1 MGVLLE
7 WDQRLFT
14 RVAAVRVPG
23 ADPALRRLSHAANHG
38 RLWLGTAAG
47 ISLVGGPTGRRAALR
62 GLGSL
67 ALASFTVNTLVKW
80 SARRPRPLLA
90 GVPTI
95 RHLARQPHTTSFP
108 SGHSASAAAFAT
120 AVALESTRYGALVAP
135 VAAAVAFSRV
145 YVGVHYP
152 GDVLAGV
159 AIGAGAAALTC
170 RWWPPRPVVP
180 ERERPAAR
188 APALPLGKGL
198 VVFVN
203 NRASADGDPS
213 SSSSAGTGTGTG
225 APAAPL
231 SPAGRLRALLP
242 EAELIER
249 GPGDDFAELLA
260 AAADRAAEIGG
271 ALGVCGGDGSAN
283 AAARAAA
290 ERGLALAVFPGGALN
305 QFALDVGVPE
315 FEDTAVAVAGGAAVS
330 VDIGVARSVAGQDM
344 PFLNTFSIGPYPE
357 LIRIRKELEPRWGAG
372 PAAAVA
378 LVRVLGTARPV
389 EVNVNGR
396 PRRLWLLLAGN
407 GRYVPDGL
415 APAFRPRLDDGLLD
429 VRLVDADR
437 RLARTRLV
445 ASSVLG
451 TLGHSRVYGAERVPW
466 VELDGF
472 LGADTLAY
480 DGEVHPGV
488 VGLRLEKEYRALV
501 VYRPARPGN
510 ELRLEARRVA
520 ATARYR
526 RRVRGRRLPADGGP
540 SA

>member
-1 MGVLLE
+1 MGVLVD

-14 RVAAVRVPG
+14 RVASARVPG

-47 ISLVGGPTGRRAALR
+47 MSLVGGPTARRAALR

-80 SARRPRPLLA
+80 SARRPRPVLE
-90 GVPTI
+90 GVPSI
-95 RHLARQPHTTSFP
+95 RRLARQPHTTSFP

-180 ERERPAAR
+180 ERERPATR
-188 APALPLGKGL
+188 APALPRGKGL

-203 NRASADGDPS
+203 GRAG
-213 SSSSAGTGTGTG
+213 AGAGSGEGAGAG
-225 APAAPL
+225 APAAPR

-260 AAADRAAEIGG
+260 AAADRAAETGG
-271 ALGVCGGDGSAN
+271 ALGVCGGDGSVN

-290 ERGLALAVFPGGALN
+290 ERGLALAVFPGGTLN
-305 QFALDVGVPE
+305 RFALDVGVPA
-315 FEDTAVAVAGGAAVS
+315 FEDTVVAVAGGEAVS
-330 VDIGVARSVAGQDM
+330 VDIGVARSAGRDL
-344 PFLNTFSIGPYPE
+344 PFLNMFSIGPYRE
-357 LIRIRKELEPRWGAG
+357 LMRIRDELEQRWGSG
-372 PAAAVA
+372 PAEAVA
-378 LVRVLGTARPV
+378 LVRGLGNARPV

-445 ASSVLG
+445 VSTVLG
-451 TLGHSRVYGAERVPW
+451 TLRHSRVYGAERVPW

-472 LGADTLAY
+472 LGVDTLAY
-480 DGEVHPGV
+480 DGEAHPGAYGV
-488 VGLRLEKEYRALV
+488 RLEKEYRALV
-501 VYRPARPGN
+501 VYRPARP
-510 ELRLEARRVA
+510 RREAVQ
-520 ATARYR
+520 
-526 RRVRGRRLPADGGP
+526 
-540 SA
+540 